1 MTIGV
6 DIRLLSRARSSGI
19 EEYTKNVLAYMIP
32 LAKNVKFKLFYS
44 GMRDTLV
51 RYPWMDEPNVELFY
65 KRVPNKIL
73 FAASRFMGQPYLD
86 KLMKGVDVF
95 FSPHFYISSLSP
107 DCKRVV
113 TFHDLSFL
121 HHPQFF
127 SFDRNLWNTLQ
138 MNPKSQAH
146 SADKII
152 AISNSTAQDLV
163 EKYDVSPDKIQVI
176 YSGVLDKFR
185 KIDSE
190 KDLLVVKDKYN
201 LPKKFI
207 FYLGTIEP
215 RKNISGIIEAFEILK
230 RDFGF
235 EDYHLI
241 IAGTKGWL
249 YKDIFKKIKKGQF
262 SKFIKYIDY
271 VEDDDRPAMYNAAE
285 LLVYPSFFEGF
296 GFQPLEAMACG
307 TPVVASNVSS
317 IPEVV
322 HDAALLVDPYNIR
335 ELYSAIRDV
344 LTDES
349 LRKDLVW
356 KGENRIRHFSWEK
369 TAQETL
375 DLLVNTR

>member
-1 MTIGV
+1 
-6 DIRLLSRARSSGI
+6 
-19 EEYTKNVLAYMIP
+19 MIP
-32 LAKNVKFKLFYS
+32 IARNIKFKLFYS
-44 GMRDTLV
+44 GMKDTLV
-51 RYPWMDEPNVELFY
+51 HYPWMDGSNVELFY
-65 KRVPNKIL
+65 QRVPNKLL
-73 FAASRFMGQPYLD
+73 FAASRILDQPHIDRLV
-86 KLMKGVDVF
+86 KGADVF
-95 FSPHFYISSLSP
+95 FSPHFFIASLSP
-107 DCKRVV
+107 RCKRVV

-127 SFDRNLWNTLQ
+127 SFDRNIWNTLQ
-138 MNPKSQAH
+138 MNPKAQAR
-146 SADKII
+146 SADRII

-163 EKYDVSPDKIQVI
+163 EKYKVEPEKISVI
-176 YSGVLDKFR
+176 YSGVLDKFK
-185 KIDSE
+185 KIDSLGE
-190 KDLLVVKDKYN
+190 LTYVREKYN

-215 RKNISGIIEAFEILK
+215 RKNICSIIEAFEILK

-235 EDYHLI
+235 EDHYLV
-241 IAGTKGWL
+241 IAGAKGWL
-249 YKDIFKKIKKGQF
+249 YKDIFKKMEKSQF
-262 SKFIKYIDY
+262 NKYIKYIDY
-271 VEDDDRPAMYNAAE
+271 VEDDDRPAMYNCAE

-296 GFQPLEAMACG
+296 GFQPLEAMACN

-335 ELYSAIRDV
+335 ELYTAIKDI

-356 KGENRIRHFSWEK
+356 RGNRRVRQFSWEK

-375 DLLVNTR
+375 DLLVSTK

>member
-19 EEYTKNVLAYMIP
+19 EEYTKNVLAHMIP
-32 LAKNVKFKLFYS
+32 LAGNVKFKLFYS
-44 GMRDTLV
+44 GMKDTLV
-51 RYPWMDEPNVELFY
+51 RYPWMEADNVELFY

-73 FAASRFMGQPYLD
+73 SAASRFMGQPHLD

-95 FSPHFYISSLSP
+95 FSPHFYITALSP
-107 DCKRVV
+107 ECKRVV

-138 MNPKSQAH
+138 MNPKGQAH

-163 EKYDVSPDKIQVI
+163 NEYGVNPEKIKVI
-176 YSGVLDKFR
+176 YSGVLNEFK

-190 KDLLVVKDKYN
+190 EVIIKVREKYN

-215 RKNISGIIEAFEILK
+215 RKNIRSIIDAFEILK

-235 EDYHLI
+235 EDHYLV
-241 IAGTKGWL
+241 IAGAKGWL
-249 YKDIFKKIKKGQF
+249 YKDIFKKMEQGQF
-262 SKFIKYIDY
+262 AKFIKYIDF
-271 VEDDDRPAMYNAAE
+271 VEDNDRPAMYNAAE

-307 TPVVASNVSS
+307 TPVVSSNVSS

-322 HDAALLVDPYNIR
+322 HDAALLVDPYNVK
-335 ELYSAIRDV
+335 ELYSAIREV
-344 LTDES
+344 LTNEPF
-349 LRKDLVW
+349 RKDLIW
-356 KGENRIRHFSWEK
+356 KGSNRVRNFTWQK
-369 TAQETL
+369 TAHETL
-375 DLLVNTR
+375 EVLINTK